1 MHNPRERGEGDI
13 LSFSLV
19 TPPTVW
25 EPQNIFEKPLAL
37 FKIQRNATLEM
48 QSMRIKFP
56 ACCQRNCRAAGRG
69 EGGGEVGI
77 LGSSRVDRL
86 AGDGVGPFTG
96 QVAAAATEMLQQ
108 KTRRA
113 I

>member
-1 MHNPRERGEGDI
+1 MRRSKCNQCE
-13 LSFSLV
+13 LNS
-19 TPPTVW
+19 
-25 EPQNIFEKPLAL
+25 PLAA
-37 FKIQRNATLEM
+37 KEI
-48 QSMRIKFP
+48 
-56 ACCQRNCRAAGRG
+56 AGQQ
-69 EGGGEVGI
+69 EGGREGGREVGI

-96 QVAAAATEMLQQ
+96 QVAAAAAAATEMLQQ